1 MDDWGIFWCIK
12 VTWTLENLNDRNF
25 KDINSTKQSAVVNSF
40 DIVPL
45 KQPQLCLLTI
55 MR

>member
-25 KDINSTKQSAVVNSF
+25 KDKL
-40 DIVPL
+40 L
-45 KQPQLCLLTI
+45 KTVSCCKFI
-55 MR
+55 